1 MGNIYFP
8 FLTSFGETVRAL
20 CGQKITKRFASKTL
34 VYKKGTKKCKVWLSL
49 RKSDGDTDG
58 QDKYNSS

>member
-20 CGQKITKRFASKTL
+20 CGQKITKRFASKTS
-34 VYKKGTKKCKVWLSL
+34 VYHEGHQEVQSLAEPKKE
-49 RKSDGDTDG
+49 
-58 QDKYNSS
+58 

>member
-34 VYKKGTKKCKVWLSL
+34 VYQEGYQEVQSLAEPKKE
-49 RKSDGDTDG
+49 
-58 QDKYNSS
+58 